1 MGDLLRLPTA
11 GRPEED
17 WAELHAHSAFSFLR
31 GASRPEDLVAEA
43 ARLGIGVLAV
53 TDMDGLHAA
62 RRLHAAARD
71 HGIGTVY
78 GAELTLGEP
87 VLGTPVVLARSVEGF
102 RLLSSVI
109 TEAQLAGSKNAPVY
123 DLDAVAR
130 AAAAGHWAVLPG
142 CPPPGTDRCD
152 VAAVAHRLARLTDVF
167 GTSGTHAELVDHRLP
182 EDSVAADAMWVAARR
197 AGVPVVATGAVHYTA
212 PRQARVA
219 QALTALRRRETLDR
233 AAGHLMAAP
242 TAHLRPRAERAA
254 FLSRYPGVADT
265 TVALGRSCVIDLGE
279 LRPELPEFAVP
290 AGHTQ
295 DSWLRDRAEAACVG
309 RYGPRVDPGA
319 GAAWRQLDHELDLVA
334 GLGLAG
340 YFLIVHDIVRH
351 AAEEGIWCQGRG
363 SAASSVI
370 CYVLGIT
377 AVDPLRHGLLFE
389 RFLSLEKAGPPD
401 IDLDLES
408 GRREEVIQ
416 YVYTRYGR
424 LHAAQVANMITYR
437 PRLAVRD
444 AARVL
449 GYPEAQTREMTRHIH
464 HSPPGPDAGLPGDV
478 RDLAAQLH
486 TLPRHLGVHSGGMVL
501 TRQPIGEIMPVEWA
515 TAEGRSVLQGDKDD
529 VAAAGLVKIDL
540 LGLGMLSALHTACD
554 LIHEYHGV
562 RYDLTSIPQDDPDVY
577 GMIARGDTI
586 GVFQVESRAQIS
598 TLPQLRPTKFEDL
611 AVAASIIRP
620 GPIQAGSKHPLLRRR
635 RGEEAVTYPHPLAK
649 AALEPTLGV
658 ALWQEQAMQLA
669 IDCAGFSPGEADR
682 LRKAMA
688 AKHAPEKVAAMRD
701 RLLTGMAGRGI
712 PPDAAEKIVSMIEAF
727 SDYGFPQSHA
737 QSMAGLIYASAW
749 IKHHHP
755 AALIAAI
762 MAHQPMGFYDTQT
775 LIGDAERHGIT
786 VRGPDVRISRVH
798 ATLEPGPMPDSMPD
812 SKPGPT
818 SGSTPGPTSGSTPDL
833 TSDSRPDSKPGPMPG
848 STPGPAPAGPPP
860 GPTSGARPPAIRRGL
875 TSVTGLGEQAAEQI
889 VALRTERPFADLDDF
904 AARTRLPARILEQL
918 ATAGALDGLGGH
930 RRTALWS
937 VGTAPGRSHQAPLPG
952 LATPATAPE
961 LTSMTTAEE
970 TTADLTA
977 TGASATAH
985 PVQHIRPRLDRLGTH
1000 TAAAARTF
1008 ADRAPVRIG
1017 GLPKYL
1023 QRPPTAHGVAF
1034 GAIEDETGMVNLVFA
1049 PHVWDRC
1056 HRTLLDAPAVI
1067 ITGRVERS
1075 DGTVNVAVDRVEAIT
1090 VAAPVPRRHVGR
1102 R

>member
-53 TDMDGLHAA
+53 TDRDGLHAA

-71 HGIGTVY
+71 HGIGTVH
-78 GAELTLGEP
+78 GAELTLGDP

-123 DLDAVAR
+123 DLDTVAR

-182 EDSVAADAMWVAARR
+182 EDSVAADAMWVAAHR
-197 AGVPVVATGAVHYTA
+197 AGVPVVATGAVHYAA

-309 RYGPRVDPGA
+309 RYGPRADPGA

-351 AAEEGIWCQGRG
+351 AAEQGIWCQGRG

-424 LHAAQVANMITYR
+424 LYAAQVANMITYR

-501 TRQPIGEIMPVEWA
+501 TRQPIGKIMPVEWA

-562 RYDLTSIPQDDPDVY
+562 RHDLTSIPQDDPDVY

-649 AALEPTLGV
+649 AALETTLGV

-712 PPDAAEKIVSMIEAF
+712 PPAAAEKIVSMIEAF

-786 VRGPDVRISRVH
+786 VRGPDVRTSRVH
-798 ATLEPGPMPDSMPD
+798 ATLEPGPMPDSMPGP
-812 SKPGPT
+812 KPGPT
-818 SGSTPGPTSGSTPDL
+818 PDST
-833 TSDSRPDSKPGPMPG
+833 PDSKPGPMPG
-848 STPGPAPAGPPP
+848 STPGPAPAGPQP
-860 GPTSGARPPAIRRGL
+860 GPTPGEQPPAIRRGL

-937 VGTAPGRSHQAPLPG
+937 AGTAPGRSHQAPLPG

-961 LTSMTTAEE
+961 LTTMTTAEE
-970 TTADLTA
+970 TTADITA

-985 PVQHIRPRLDRLGTH
+985 PVQHIRPRLDRLGTL
-1000 TAAAARTF
+1000 TAAAARTL

-1090 VAAPVPRRHVGR
+1090 VAAPVPRRHVGHR
-1102 R
+1102 

>member
-53 TDMDGLHAA
+53 TDRDGLHAA

-71 HGIGTVY
+71 HGIGTVH
-78 GAELTLGEP
+78 GAELTLGDP

-123 DLDAVAR
+123 DLDTVAR

-197 AGVPVVATGAVHYTA
+197 AGVPVVATGAVHYAA

-309 RYGPRVDPGA
+309 RYGPRADPGA

-351 AAEEGIWCQGRG
+351 AAEQGIWCQGRG

-424 LHAAQVANMITYR
+424 LYAAQVANMITYR

-562 RYDLTSIPQDDPDVY
+562 RHDLTSIPQDDPDVY

-712 PPDAAEKIVSMIEAF
+712 PPAAAEKIVSMIEAF

-786 VRGPDVRISRVH
+786 VRGPDVRTSRVH
-798 ATLEPGPMPDSMPD
+798 ATLEPGPMPDSMPGP
-812 SKPGPT
+812 KPGPM
-818 SGSTPGPTSGSTPDL
+818 
-833 TSDSRPDSKPGPMPG
+833 PDSKPGPMSG
-848 STPGPAPAGPPP
+848 SMPGPAPAGPPP
-860 GPTSGARPPAIRRGL
+860 GPTSGKRPPAIRRGL

-937 VGTAPGRSHQAPLPG
+937 AGTAPGRSHQAPLPG

-970 TTADLTA
+970 TTADIIA

-985 PVQHIRPRLDRLGTH
+985 PVQHIRPRLDRLGTL
-1000 TAAAARTF
+1000 TAAAARTL

-1067 ITGRVERS
+1067 IIGRVERS

-1090 VAAPVPRRHVGR
+1090 VAAPVPRRHVGHR
-1102 R
+1102 

>member
-1 MGDLLRLPTA
+1 MGELLRLPTP
-11 GRPEED
+11 GHPEEGD
-17 WAELHAHSAFSFLR
+17 GWAELHAHSAFSFLR
-31 GASRPEDLVAEA
+31 GASGPEDLVAEA
-43 ARLGIGVLAV
+43 ARLGIDVLAV

-62 RRLHAAARD
+62 RRLHTAARE
-71 HGIGTVY
+71 HGIGTVH
-78 GAELTLGEP
+78 GAELTLGDP
-87 VLGTPVVLARSVEGF
+87 VLGTPVVLARTVEGF
-102 RLLSSVI
+102 RLLSAVI
-109 TEAQLAGSKNAPVY
+109 SAAQLAGSKNSPVY
-123 DLDAVAR
+123 DLDEVAR

-197 AGVPVVATGAVHYTA
+197 IGVPVVATGAVHYAA

-254 FLSRYPGVADT
+254 FLSRYPGVADV
-265 TVALGRSCVIDLGE
+265 TVALGRACVIDLGE

-295 DSWLRDRAEAACVG
+295 DSWLRDRAEAACAG
-309 RYGPRVDPGA
+309 RYGPRADPGA

-351 AAEEGIWCQGRG
+351 AAEQGIWCQGRG

-424 LHAAQVANMITYR
+424 RHAAQVANMITYR

-449 GYPEAQTREMTRHIH
+449 GYPEAQTRDMTRHIH
-464 HSPPGPDAGLPGDV
+464 HTPPGPDTGLPDDV

-529 VAAAGLVKIDL
+529 VAAARLIKIDL

-554 LIHEYHGV
+554 LIHAYHGV

-577 GMIARGDTI
+577 EMIANGDTI

-688 AKHAPEKVAAMRD
+688 AKHAPEKVAGMRD

-712 PPDAAEKIVSMIEAF
+712 PPVAAEKIVSMIEAF

-749 IKHHHP
+749 IKRHHP

-775 LIGDAERHGIT
+775 LIGDAVRHGIT
-786 VRGPDVRISRVH
+786 VHGPAVRTSHVH
-798 ATLEPGPMPDSMPD
+798 ATLEPGPMPGAAPD
-812 SKPGPT
+812 AA
-818 SGSTPGPTSGSTPDL
+818 L
-833 TSDSRPDSKPGPMPG
+833 
-848 STPGPAPAGPPP
+848 
-860 GPTSGARPPAIRRGL
+860 GARPPAIRRGL
-875 TSVTGLGEQAAEQI
+875 TSITGLGEQAAEQI
-889 VALRTERPFADLDDF
+889 VATRTERPFADLDDF
-904 AARTRLPARILEQL
+904 AARTRLPPRILEQL

-937 VGTAPGRSHQAPLPG
+937 AGTAPGRTRQPPLPG

-961 LTSMTTAEE
+961 LTSMTAAEE
-970 TTADLTA
+970 TTADITA

-985 PVQHIRPRLDRLGTH
+985 PVQHIRPHLDRLGALPT
-1000 TAAAARTF
+1000 AAARTLP
-1008 ADRAPVRIG
+1008 DRAPVRIG

-1034 GAIEDETGMVNLVFA
+1034 GAIEDETGMINLVFA

-1056 HRTLLDAPAVI
+1056 HRTLLDAPAVLV
-1067 ITGRVERS
+1067 TGRIERS
-1075 DGTVNVAVDRVEAIT
+1075 DGTVNVAVGRVETLT

>member
-17 WAELHAHSAFSFLR
+17 WAELHAHSAFSFLQ
-31 GASRPEDLVAEA
+31 GASRPEELVAEA

-53 TDMDGLHAA
+53 TDRDGLHAA

-109 TEAQLAGSKNAPVY
+109 TDAQLAGSKNAPVY

-152 VAAVAHRLARLTDVF
+152 VAAVAHRLARLADVF

-182 EDSVAADAMWVAARR
+182 EDSVAADATWVAARQ
-197 AGVPVVATGAVHYTA
+197 AGVPVVATGAVHYAA

-242 TAHLRPRAERAA
+242 TAHLRPRAELAA

-351 AAEEGIWCQGRG
+351 ATEQGIWCQGRG

-554 LIHEYHGV
+554 LIHAYHGV
-562 RYDLTSIPQDDPDVY
+562 RHDLASIPQDDPDVY
-577 GMIARGDTI
+577 AMIARGDTI

-712 PPDAAEKIVSMIEAF
+712 PPAAAEKIVSMIEAF

-786 VRGPDVRISRVH
+786 VRGPDVRTSGVH
-798 ATLEPGPMPDSMPD
+798 ATLEPGPMPDQ
-812 SKPGPT
+812 KPGPT
-818 SGSTPGPTSGSTPDL
+818 SGSTPGPTSGSMPDSTPTSGSTPDQ
-833 TSDSRPDSKPGPMPG
+833 KPGPKPG
-848 STPGPAPAGPPP
+848 STPGP
-860 GPTSGARPPAIRRGL
+860 TSGERPPAIRRGL
-875 TSVTGLGEQAAEQI
+875 TDVTGLGEQAAEEI
-889 VALRTERPFADLDDF
+889 VAIRAERPFADLDDF

-918 ATAGALDGLGGH
+918 ATAGALDGLGLH

-937 VGTAPGRSHQAPLPG
+937 AGTAPGRSHQAPLPG

-970 TTADLTA
+970 TTADITA

-985 PVQHIRPRLDRLGTH
+985 PVQHVRPRLDRLGTL
-1000 TAAAARTF
+1000 TAAAARTL

-1075 DGTVNVAVDRVEAIT
+1075 EGTVNVAVDRVEAIT
-1090 VAAPVPRRHVGR
+1090 VATPVPRRHVGHR
-1102 R
+1102 

>member
-53 TDMDGLHAA
+53 TDRDGLHAA

-87 VLGTPVVLARSVEGF
+87 ALGTPVVLARSVEGF

-109 TEAQLAGSKNAPVY
+109 TDAQLAGSKNAPVY
-123 DLDAVAR
+123 DLEVVAR

-182 EDSVAADAMWVAARR
+182 EDSVAADAMWVAAHR
-197 AGVPVVATGAVHYTA
+197 AGVPVVATGAVHYAA

-351 AAEEGIWCQGRG
+351 AAEQGIWCQGRG

-562 RYDLTSIPQDDPDVY
+562 RHDLTSIPQDDPDVY

-635 RGEEAVTYPHPLAK
+635 RGEETVTYPHPLAK

-712 PPDAAEKIVSMIEAF
+712 PPAAAEKIVSMIEAF

-786 VRGPDVRISRVH
+786 VRGPDVRTSRVH
-798 ATLEPGPMPDSMPD
+798 ATLEPGPMPDSV
-812 SKPGPT
+812 
-818 SGSTPGPTSGSTPDL
+818 
-833 TSDSRPDSKPGPMPG
+833 PGPMPG
-848 STPGPAPAGPPP
+848 PIPDSTPDPASDSTPDSMPGSTS
-860 GPTSGARPPAIRRGL
+860 GPTCGARPPAIRRGL
-875 TSVTGLGEQAAEQI
+875 TDVTGLGEQAAEEI
-889 VALRTERPFADLDDF
+889 VALRAERPFVDLDDF

-937 VGTAPGRSHQAPLPG
+937 AGTAPGRSHQAPLPG

-961 LTSMTTAEE
+961 LISMTTAEE
-970 TTADLTA
+970 TTADITA

-985 PVQHIRPRLDRLGTH
+985 PVQHIRPRLDRLGTL
-1000 TAAAARTF
+1000 TAAAARTL

-1034 GAIEDETGMVNLVFA
+1034 GAIEDETGMVNLVFV

-1090 VAAPVPRRHVGR
+1090 VATPVPRRHVGR

>member
-53 TDMDGLHAA
+53 TDRDGLHAA

-71 HGIGTVY
+71 HGIGTVH
-78 GAELTLGEP
+78 GAELTLGDP

-123 DLDAVAR
+123 DLDTVAR

-197 AGVPVVATGAVHYTA
+197 AGVPVVATGAVHYAA

-309 RYGPRVDPGA
+309 RYGPRADPGA

-351 AAEEGIWCQGRG
+351 AAEQGIWCQGRG

-424 LHAAQVANMITYR
+424 LYAAQVANMITYR

-486 TLPRHLGVHSGGMVL
+486 TLPRNLGVHSGGMVL

-562 RYDLTSIPQDDPDVY
+562 RHDLTSIPQDDPDVY

-712 PPDAAEKIVSMIEAF
+712 PPAAAEKIVSMIEAF

-786 VRGPDVRISRVH
+786 VRGPDVRTSRVH

-812 SKPGPT
+812 SMPGPKPGPT
-818 SGSTPGPTSGSTPDL
+818 PDST
-833 TSDSRPDSKPGPMPG
+833 PDSKPGPMPG

-860 GPTSGARPPAIRRGL
+860 GPTSGKRPPAIRRGL

-937 VGTAPGRSHQAPLPG
+937 AGTAPGRSHQAPLPG

-961 LTSMTTAEE
+961 LTTMTTAEE
-970 TTADLTA
+970 TTADITA

-985 PVQHIRPRLDRLGTH
+985 PVQHIRPRLDRLGTL
-1000 TAAAARTF
+1000 TAAAARTL

-1056 HRTLLDAPAVI
+1056 HRTLLDAPAVV

-1090 VAAPVPRRHVGR
+1090 VAAPVPRRHVGHR
-1102 R
+1102 

>member
-53 TDMDGLHAA
+53 TDRDGLHAA

-71 HGIGTVY
+71 HGIGTVH
-78 GAELTLGEP
+78 GAELTLGDP

-123 DLDAVAR
+123 DLDTVAR

-197 AGVPVVATGAVHYTA
+197 AGVPVVATGAVHYAA

-309 RYGPRVDPGA
+309 RYGPRADPGA

-351 AAEEGIWCQGRG
+351 AAEQGIWCQGRG

-424 LHAAQVANMITYR
+424 LYAAQVANMITYR

-464 HSPPGPDAGLPGDV
+464 HSPPSPDAGLPGDV

-562 RYDLTSIPQDDPDVY
+562 RHDLTSIPQDDPDVY

-712 PPDAAEKIVSMIEAF
+712 PPAAAEKIVSMIEAF

-786 VRGPDVRISRVH
+786 VRGPDVRTSRVH

-812 SKPGPT
+812 SMPGPKPGPT
-818 SGSTPGPTSGSTPDL
+818 PDST
-833 TSDSRPDSKPGPMPG
+833 PDSKPGPMPG

-860 GPTSGARPPAIRRGL
+860 GPTSGKRPPAIRRGL

-937 VGTAPGRSHQAPLPG
+937 AGTAPGRSHQAPLPG

-961 LTSMTTAEE
+961 LTTMTTAEE
-970 TTADLTA
+970 TTADITA

-985 PVQHIRPRLDRLGTH
+985 PVQHIRPRLDRLGTL
-1000 TAAAARTF
+1000 TAAAARTL

-1056 HRTLLDAPAVI
+1056 HRTLLDAPAVV

-1090 VAAPVPRRHVGR
+1090 VAAPVPRRHVGHR
-1102 R
+1102 

>member
-1 MGDLLRLPTA
+1 MGELLRLPTA
-11 GRPEED
+11 ARPEED
-17 WAELHAHSAFSFLR
+17 WAELHAHSAFSFLQ

-53 TDMDGLHAA
+53 TDRDGLHAA
-62 RRLHAAARD
+62 RRLHAAARE
-71 HGIGTVY
+71 HGIGTVH
-78 GAELTLGEP
+78 GAELALGDP
-87 VLGTPVVLARSVEGF
+87 ALGTPVVLARSVEGF

-109 TEAQLAGSKNAPVY
+109 TDAQLAGSKNAPVY
-123 DLDAVAR
+123 ELDTVAR

-152 VAAVAHRLARLTDVF
+152 VTAVAHRLARLTDVF
-167 GTSGTHAELVDHRLP
+167 GTGGTYAELVDHRLP

-197 AGVPVVATGAVHYTA
+197 AGVPVVATGAVHYAA

-254 FLSRYPGVADT
+254 FLSRYPGVADA
-265 TVALGRSCVIDLGE
+265 TVALGRACVIDLGE

-295 DSWLRDRAEAACVG
+295 DSWLKDRAEAACAG
-309 RYGPRVDPGA
+309 RYGPRADPGA

-351 AAEEGIWCQGRG
+351 AAEQGIWCQGRG

-424 LHAAQVANMITYR
+424 LHAAQVANMITYQ

-464 HSPPGPDAGLPGDV
+464 HTPPGPDAGLPGDV

-562 RYDLTSIPQDDPDVY
+562 RHDLASIPQDDPDVY

-635 RGEEAVTYPHPLAK
+635 RGEETVTYPHPLAK

-712 PPDAAEKIVSMIEAF
+712 PPAAAEKIVSMIEAF

-775 LIGDAERHGIT
+775 LIGDAERHGVT
-786 VRGPDVRISRVH
+786 VRGPDVRTSRVH
-798 ATLEPGPMPDSMPD
+798 ATLEPGPMPGPMPD
-812 SKPGPT
+812 PAPDPTSGPAPGSTSGPASGPT
-818 SGSTPGPTSGSTPDL
+818 SGTL
-833 TSDSRPDSKPGPMPG
+833 
-848 STPGPAPAGPPP
+848 
-860 GPTSGARPPAIRRGL
+860 PPAIRRGL
-875 TSVTGLGEQAAEQI
+875 TSVTGLGEQAAEEI
-889 VALRTERPFADLDDF
+889 VALRAERPFADLDDF
-904 AARTRLPARILEQL
+904 AARTRLPARLLEQL
-918 ATAGALDGLGGH
+918 ATAGALDGLGGGGH

-937 VGTAPGRSHQAPLPG
+937 AGTAPGRSHQAPLPG

-961 LTSMTTAEE
+961 LPSMTTAEE
-970 TTADLTA
+970 TTADITV

-985 PVQHIRPRLDRLGTH
+985 PVQHIRPRLDRLGTL
-1000 TAAAARTF
+1000 TAAAARTL

-1067 ITGRVERS
+1067 VTGRVERS
-1075 DGTVNVAVDRVEAIT
+1075 DGTVNVAVDRVEAVT

>member
-1 MGDLLRLPTA
+1 MGELLRLSTA
-11 GRPEED
+11 DRPEEGD
-17 WAELHAHSAFSFLR
+17 GWAELHAHSAFSFLR
-31 GASRPEDLVAEA
+31 GASGPEDLVAEA

-53 TDMDGLHAA
+53 TDTDGLYAA
-62 RRLHAAARD
+62 RRLHTAARE
-71 HGIGTVY
+71 HGIGTVH
-78 GAELTLGEP
+78 GAELTLGDP
-87 VLGTPVVLARSVEGF
+87 VLGTPVVLARTVEGF
-102 RLLSSVI
+102 RLLSAVI
-109 TEAQLAGSKNAPVY
+109 SAAQLAGSKNSPVY
-123 DLDAVAR
+123 DLDEVAR

-167 GTSGTHAELVDHRLP
+167 GTGGTHAELVDHRLP
-182 EDSVAADAMWVAARR
+182 EDSVAADAMWVAAHRI
-197 AGVPVVATGAVHYTA
+197 GVPVVATGAVHYAA

-254 FLSRYPGVADT
+254 FLSRYPGVADA
-265 TVALGRSCVIDLGE
+265 TVALGRACVIDLGE

-295 DSWLRDRAEAACVG
+295 DSWLRDRAEAACAD
-309 RYGPRVDPGA
+309 RYGPRADPGA
-319 GAAWRQLDHELDLVA
+319 GAAWRQLDHELELVA

-351 AAEEGIWCQGRG
+351 AADQGIWCQGRG

-424 LHAAQVANMITYR
+424 RHAAQVANMITYR

-444 AARVL
+444 AARAL

-464 HSPPGPDAGLPGDV
+464 HTPPGPDTGLPDDV

-529 VAAAGLVKIDL
+529 VAAARLIKIDL

-562 RYDLTSIPQDDPDVY
+562 RHDLTSIPQDDPDVY
-577 GMIARGDTI
+577 EMIANGDTI

-712 PPDAAEKIVSMIEAF
+712 PPAAAEKIVSMIEAF

-749 IKHHHP
+749 IKRHHP
-755 AALIAAI
+755 AALVAAI

-775 LIGDAERHGIT
+775 LIGDAVRHGIT
-786 VRGPDVRISRVH
+786 VRGPAVLTSHVH
-798 ATLEPGPMPDSMPD
+798 ATLEPGPT
-812 SKPGPT
+812 PGA
-818 SGSTPGPTSGSTPDL
+818 TPGPTPSA
-833 TSDSRPDSKPGPMPG
+833 
-848 STPGPAPAGPPP
+848 AP
-860 GPTSGARPPAIRRGL
+860 GARPPAIRRGL
-875 TSVTGLGEQAAEQI
+875 TSITGLGEQAAEEI
-889 VALRTERPFADLDDF
+889 VALRTERPFTDLDDF
-904 AARTRLPARILEQL
+904 AARTRLPARVLEQL

-937 VGTAPGRSHQAPLPG
+937 AGTAPGRTRQPPLPG
-952 LATPATAPE
+952 LATPVTAPE

-970 TTADLTA
+970 TTADITA

-985 PVQHIRPRLDRLGTH
+985 PVQHIRPHLDRLGTLP
-1000 TAAAARTF
+1000 TATARTLP
-1008 ADRAPVRIG
+1008 DRAPVRIG

-1034 GAIEDETGMVNLVFA
+1034 GAIEDETGMINLVFA

-1056 HRTLLDAPAVI
+1056 HRTLLDAPAVLV
-1067 ITGRVERS
+1067 TGRIERS
-1075 DGTVNVAVDRVEAIT
+1075 DGTVNVAVGRVEALT
-1090 VAAPVPRRHVGR
+1090 VAGPVPRRHVGR

>member
-1 MGDLLRLPTA
+1 MGELLHLPTA
-11 GRPEED
+11 DHPEEGD
-17 WAELHAHSAFSFLR
+17 GWAELHAHSAFSFLR
-31 GASRPEDLVAEA
+31 GASGPEDLVAEA

-62 RRLHAAARD
+62 RRLHTAARE
-71 HGIGTVY
+71 HGIDTVH
-78 GAELTLGEP
+78 GAELTLGDP
-87 VLGTPVVLARSVEGF
+87 VLGTPVVLARTVEGF
-102 RLLSSVI
+102 RLLSAVI
-109 TEAQLAGSKNAPVY
+109 SAAQLAGSKNSPVY
-123 DLDAVAR
+123 DLDEVAR

-167 GTSGTHAELVDHRLP
+167 GMSGTHAELVDHRLP
-182 EDSVAADAMWVAARR
+182 EDSVAADAMWVAAHRV
-197 AGVPVVATGAVHYTA
+197 GVPVVATGAVHYAA

-219 QALTALRRRETLDR
+219 QALIALRRRETLDR

-254 FLSRYPGVADT
+254 FLSRYPGVADA
-265 TVALGRSCVIDLGE
+265 TVALGRACVIDLGE

-295 DSWLRDRAEAACVG
+295 DSWLRDRAEVACAD
-309 RYGPRVDPGA
+309 RYGPRTDPGA

-351 AAEEGIWCQGRG
+351 AAEQGIWCQGRG

-424 LHAAQVANMITYR
+424 RHAAQVANMITYR

-464 HSPPGPDAGLPGDV
+464 HTPPGPGTGLPDDV

-554 LIHEYHGV
+554 LIREYHGV
-562 RYDLTSIPQDDPDVY
+562 RHDLTSIPQDDPDVY
-577 GMIARGDTI
+577 EMIANGDTI

-712 PPDAAEKIVSMIEAF
+712 PPAAAEKIVSMIEAF

-749 IKHHHP
+749 IKRHHP
-755 AALIAAI
+755 AALLAAI

-775 LIGDAERHGIT
+775 LIGDAVRHGIT
-786 VRGPDVRISRVH
+786 VRGPAVRTSHVH
-798 ATLEPGPMPDSMPD
+798 ATLEPGP
-812 SKPGPT
+812 
-818 SGSTPGPTSGSTPDL
+818 TPGATPD
-833 TSDSRPDSKPGPMPG
+833 
-848 STPGPAPAGPPP
+848 PAP
-860 GPTSGARPPAIRRGL
+860 GARPPAIRRGL
-875 TSVTGLGEQAAEQI
+875 TSITGLGEQAAEEI
-889 VALRTERPFADLDDF
+889 VALRTERPFTDLDDF
-904 AARTRLPARILEQL
+904 AARTRLPARVLEQL

-930 RRTALWS
+930 RRTVLWS
-937 VGTAPGRSHQAPLPG
+937 AGTAPGRTRQPPLPG

-970 TTADLTA
+970 TTADITA

-985 PVQHIRPRLDRLGTH
+985 PVQHVRPHLDRLGTLA
-1000 TAAAARTF
+1000 TATARTLP
-1008 ADRAPVRIG
+1008 DRATVRIG

-1034 GAIEDETGMVNLVFA
+1034 GAIEDETGMINLVFA

-1056 HRTLLDAPAVI
+1056 HRTLLDAPAVLV
-1067 ITGRVERS
+1067 TGRIERS
-1075 DGTVNVAVDRVEAIT
+1075 DGTVNVAVGRVEALT

>member
-53 TDMDGLHAA
+53 TDRDGLHAA

-71 HGIGTVY
+71 HGIGTVH

-87 VLGTPVVLARSVEGF
+87 ALGTPVVLARSVEGF

-109 TEAQLAGSKNAPVY
+109 TDAQLAGSKNTPVY

-197 AGVPVVATGAVHYTA
+197 AGVPVVATGAVHYAA

-351 AAEEGIWCQGRG
+351 AAEQGIWCQGRG

-562 RYDLTSIPQDDPDVY
+562 RHDLTSIPQDDPDVY

-635 RGEEAVTYPHPLAK
+635 RGEETVTYPHPLAK

-712 PPDAAEKIVSMIEAF
+712 PPAAAEKIVSMIEAF

-786 VRGPDVRISRVH
+786 VRGPDVRTSRVH
-798 ATLEPGPMPDSMPD
+798 ATLEPGPMPGQ
-812 SKPGPT
+812 KPGPT
-818 SGSTPGPTSGSTPDL
+818 SGSTPGPTSGE
-833 TSDSRPDSKPGPMPG
+833 
-848 STPGPAPAGPPP
+848 
-860 GPTSGARPPAIRRGL
+860 RPPAIRRGL
-875 TSVTGLGEQAAEQI
+875 TDVTGLGEQAAEEI
-889 VALRTERPFADLDDF
+889 VALRAERLFADLDDF

-937 VGTAPGRSHQAPLPG
+937 AGTAPGRSHQAPLPG
-952 LATPATAPE
+952 FATPATAPE

-970 TTADLTA
+970 TTADITA

-985 PVQHIRPRLDRLGTH
+985 PVQHVRPRLDRLGTL
-1000 TAAAARTF
+1000 TAAAARTL

-1090 VAAPVPRRHVGR
+1090 VATPVPRRHVGR

>member
-53 TDMDGLHAA
+53 TDRDGLHAA

-71 HGIGTVY
+71 HGIGTVH

-87 VLGTPVVLARSVEGF
+87 ALGTPVVLARSVEGF

-109 TEAQLAGSKNAPVY
+109 TDAQLAGSKNAPVY

-197 AGVPVVATGAVHYTA
+197 AGVPVVATGAVHYAA

-351 AAEEGIWCQGRG
+351 AAEQGIWCQGRG

-562 RYDLTSIPQDDPDVY
+562 RHDLTSIPQDDPDVY

-635 RGEEAVTYPHPLAK
+635 RGEETVTYPHPLAK

-701 RLLTGMAGRGI
+701 RLLAGMAGRGI
-712 PPDAAEKIVSMIEAF
+712 PPAAAEKIVSMIEAF

-786 VRGPDVRISRVH
+786 VRGPDVRTSRVH
-798 ATLEPGPMPDSMPD
+798 ATLEPGPMPGQN
-812 SKPGPT
+812 PGPT
-818 SGSTPGPTSGSTPDL
+818 SGSTPGPTSGE
-833 TSDSRPDSKPGPMPG
+833 
-848 STPGPAPAGPPP
+848 
-860 GPTSGARPPAIRRGL
+860 RPPAIRRGL
-875 TSVTGLGEQAAEQI
+875 TDVTGLGEQAAEEI
-889 VALRTERPFADLDDF
+889 VALRAERPFADLDDF

-937 VGTAPGRSHQAPLPG
+937 AGTAPGRSHQAPLPG
-952 LATPATAPE
+952 FATPATAPE

-970 TTADLTA
+970 TTADITA

-985 PVQHIRPRLDRLGTH
+985 PVQHVRPRLDRLGTL
-1000 TAAAARTF
+1000 TAAAARTL

-1075 DGTVNVAVDRVEAIT
+1075 DGTVNVTVDRVEAIT
-1090 VAAPVPRRHVGR
+1090 VATPVPRRHVGR

>member
-197 AGVPVVATGAVHYTA
+197 AGIPVVATGAVHYAA

-351 AAEEGIWCQGRG
+351 AAEQGIWCQGRG

-408 GRREEVIQ
+408 GCREEVIQ

-712 PPDAAEKIVSMIEAF
+712 PPATAERIVSMIEAF

-786 VRGPDVRISRVH
+786 VRGPDVRTSRVH
-798 ATLEPGPMPDSMPD
+798 ATLEPGPMPGQ
-812 SKPGPT
+812 KTGPT
-818 SGSTPGPTSGSTPDL
+818 SCSTPGPTSGE
-833 TSDSRPDSKPGPMPG
+833 
-848 STPGPAPAGPPP
+848 
-860 GPTSGARPPAIRRGL
+860 RPPAIRRGL
-875 TSVTGLGEQAAEQI
+875 TDVTGLGEQAAEEI
-889 VALRTERPFADLDDF
+889 VALRAERPFADLDDF

-937 VGTAPGRSHQAPLPG
+937 AGTAPGRSHQAPLPG

-970 TTADLTA
+970 TTADITA

-985 PVQHIRPRLDRLGTH
+985 PVQHIRPGLDRLGTL
-1000 TAAAARTF
+1000 TAAAARTL

-1090 VAAPVPRRHVGR
+1090 VAAPVPRRHVGHR
-1102 R
+1102 

>member
-53 TDMDGLHAA
+53 TDRDGLHAA

-87 VLGTPVVLARSVEGF
+87 ALGTPVVLARSVEGF

-109 TEAQLAGSKNAPVY
+109 TDAQLAGSKNAPVY

-142 CPPPGTDRCD
+142 CPPPGRDRCD

-197 AGVPVVATGAVHYTA
+197 AGVPVVATGAVHYAA

-351 AAEEGIWCQGRG
+351 AAEQGIWCQGRG

-562 RYDLTSIPQDDPDVY
+562 RHDLTSIPQDDPDVY

-635 RGEEAVTYPHPLAK
+635 RGEETVTYPHPLAK

-712 PPDAAEKIVSMIEAF
+712 PPAAAEKIVSMIEAF

-786 VRGPDVRISRVH
+786 VRGPDVRTSRVH
-798 ATLEPGPMPDSMPD
+798 ATLEPGPMPGQ
-812 SKPGPT
+812 KPGPT
-818 SGSTPGPTSGSTPDL
+818 SGSTPGPTSGE
-833 TSDSRPDSKPGPMPG
+833 
-848 STPGPAPAGPPP
+848 
-860 GPTSGARPPAIRRGL
+860 RPPAIRRGL
-875 TSVTGLGEQAAEQI
+875 TDVTGLGEQAAEEI
-889 VALRTERPFADLDDF
+889 VALRAERPFADLDDF

-937 VGTAPGRSHQAPLPG
+937 AGTAPGRSHQAPLPG
-952 LATPATAPE
+952 FATPATAPE

-970 TTADLTA
+970 TTADITA

-985 PVQHIRPRLDRLGTH
+985 PVQHVRPRLDRLGTL
-1000 TAAAARTF
+1000 TAAAARTL

-1075 DGTVNVAVDRVEAIT
+1075 DGTVNVTVDRVEAIT
-1090 VAAPVPRRHVGR
+1090 VATPVPRRHVGR

>member
-109 TEAQLAGSKNAPVY
+109 TDAQLAGSKGAPVY

-197 AGVPVVATGAVHYTA
+197 AGVPVVATGAVHYAA

-351 AAEEGIWCQGRG
+351 AAEQGIWCQGRG

-635 RGEEAVTYPHPLAK
+635 RGEETVTYPHPLAK

-712 PPDAAEKIVSMIEAF
+712 PPAAAEKIVSMIEAF

-786 VRGPDVRISRVH
+786 VRGPDVRTSRVH
-798 ATLEPGPMPDSMPD
+798 ATLEPGPMPGQ
-812 SKPGPT
+812 KTGPT
-818 SGSTPGPTSGSTPDL
+818 SCSTPGPTSGE
-833 TSDSRPDSKPGPMPG
+833 
-848 STPGPAPAGPPP
+848 
-860 GPTSGARPPAIRRGL
+860 RPPAIRRGL
-875 TSVTGLGEQAAEQI
+875 TDVTGLGEQAAEDI
-889 VALRTERPFADLDDF
+889 VALRAERPFADLDDF

-937 VGTAPGRSHQAPLPG
+937 AGTAPGRSHQAPLPG

-970 TTADLTA
+970 TTADITA

-985 PVQHIRPRLDRLGTH
+985 PVQHIRPSLDRLGTL
-1000 TAAAARTF
+1000 TAAAARTL

-1090 VAAPVPRRHVGR
+1090 VATPVPRRHVGR

>member
-1 MGDLLRLPTA
+1 MGELLRLPTA
-11 GRPEED
+11 DHPEEGD
-17 WAELHAHSAFSFLR
+17 GWAELHAHSAFSFLR

-53 TDMDGLHAA
+53 TDRDGLHAA

-71 HGIGTVY
+71 HGIGAVH
-78 GAELTLGEP
+78 GAELTLGDP

-109 TEAQLAGSKNAPVY
+109 TDAQLAGSKNAPVY
-123 DLDAVAR
+123 DLEAVAR

-182 EDSVAADAMWVAARR
+182 EDSVAADVMWVAARR
-197 AGVPVVATGAVHYTA
+197 AGIPVVATGAVHYAA

-254 FLSRYPGVADT
+254 FLSRYPGVADA
-265 TVALGRSCVIDLGE
+265 TVSLGRACVIDLDE

-295 DSWLRDRAEAACVG
+295 DSWLRHRAEAACTG
-309 RYGPRVDPGA
+309 RYGPRTDPAA

-351 AAEEGIWCQGRG
+351 AAEQGIWCQGRG

-424 LHAAQVANMITYR
+424 PHAAQVANMITYQ
-437 PRLAVRD
+437 PRLAIRD

-464 HSPPGPDAGLPGDV
+464 HAPPGPGTDLPGDV

-554 LIHEYHGV
+554 LIHAHHGV

-635 RGEEAVTYPHPLAK
+635 RGEETVTYPHPLAK

-712 PPDAAEKIVSMIEAF
+712 PPAAAEKIVSMIEAF

-786 VRGPDVRISRVH
+786 VRGPDVRTSRVH
-798 ATLEPGPMPDSMPD
+798 ATLEPGPTPDWKPGSKPGPTPD

-818 SGSTPGPTSGSTPDL
+818 AGSTPGSPS
-833 TSDSRPDSKPGPMPG
+833 GPMPG
-848 STPGPAPAGPPP
+848 SP
-860 GPTSGARPPAIRRGL
+860 SGARPPAIRRGL

-889 VALRTERPFADLDDF
+889 VALREQRPFTDLDDF
-904 AARTRLPARILEQL
+904 AARTRLPARVLEQL

-937 VGTAPGRSHQAPLPG
+937 AGTAPGRSHQAPLPG

-961 LTSMTTAEE
+961 LTSMTAAEE
-970 TTADLTA
+970 TTADVTV

-985 PVQHIRPRLDRLGTH
+985 PVQHIRPHLDRLGTL
-1000 TAAAARTF
+1000 AAATARTL
-1008 ADRAPVRIG
+1008 ADGAPVRIG

-1075 DGTVNVAVDRVEAIT
+1075 DGTVNVAVGRVEALT
-1090 VAAPVPRRHVGR
+1090 VAGPVPRRHVGR

>member
-53 TDMDGLHAA
+53 TDRDGLHAA

-71 HGIGTVY
+71 HGIGTVH

-87 VLGTPVVLARSVEGF
+87 ALGTPVVLARSVEGF

-109 TEAQLAGSKNAPVY
+109 TDAQLAGSKNAPVY

-197 AGVPVVATGAVHYTA
+197 AGVPVVATGAVHYAA

-319 GAAWRQLDHELDLVA
+319 GAAWRQLDHELGLVA

-351 AAEEGIWCQGRG
+351 AAEQGIWCQGRG

-464 HSPPGPDAGLPGDV
+464 HSPPGPDAGIPGDV

-562 RYDLTSIPQDDPDVY
+562 RHDLTSIPQDDPDVY

-635 RGEEAVTYPHPLAK
+635 RGEETVTYPHPLAK

-712 PPDAAEKIVSMIEAF
+712 PPAAAEKIVSMIEAF

-786 VRGPDVRISRVH
+786 VRGPDVRTSHVH

-812 SKPGPT
+812 SMPGPMPD
-818 SGSTPGPTSGSTPDL
+818 STPGPTSGE
-833 TSDSRPDSKPGPMPG
+833 
-848 STPGPAPAGPPP
+848 
-860 GPTSGARPPAIRRGL
+860 RPPAIRRGL
-875 TSVTGLGEQAAEQI
+875 TDVTGLGEQAAEEI
-889 VALRTERPFADLDDF
+889 VAIRAERPFADLDDF

-918 ATAGALDGLGGH
+918 ATAGALEGLGGH

-937 VGTAPGRSHQAPLPG
+937 AGTAPGRSHQAPLPG

-961 LTSMTTAEE
+961 LTSMTTA
-970 TTADLTA
+970 DITA

-985 PVQHIRPRLDRLGTH
+985 PVQHIRPRLDRLGTR
-1000 TAAAARTF
+1000 TAAAARTL

-1090 VAAPVPRRHVGR
+1090 VATPVPRRHVGR

>member
-1 MGDLLRLPTA
+1 MGELLRLPTA

-17 WAELHAHSAFSFLR
+17 WAELHAHSAFSFLQ

-53 TDMDGLHAA
+53 TDRDGLHAA
-62 RRLHAAARD
+62 RRLHAAARE
-71 HGIGTVY
+71 HGIGTVH
-78 GAELTLGEP
+78 GAELTLGDP

-109 TEAQLAGSKNAPVY
+109 TDAQLAGSKNAPVY

-152 VAAVAHRLARLTDVF
+152 VTAVAHRLARLTDVF
-167 GTSGTHAELVDHRLP
+167 GTSGTYAELVDHRLP

-197 AGVPVVATGAVHYTA
+197 AGVPVVATGAVHYAA

-242 TAHLRPRAERAA
+242 TAHLRPRAERVA
-254 FLSRYPGVADT
+254 FLSRYPGVADA
-265 TVALGRSCVIDLGE
+265 TVALGRACVIDLGD

-295 DSWLRDRAEAACVG
+295 DSWLKDRAEAACAG
-309 RYGPRVDPGA
+309 RYGPRADPGA

-351 AAEEGIWCQGRG
+351 AAEQGIWCQGRG

-424 LHAAQVANMITYR
+424 LHAAQVANMITYQ

-464 HSPPGPDAGLPGDV
+464 HTPPGPDAGLPGDV

-562 RYDLTSIPQDDPDVY
+562 RHDLTSIPQDDPDVY

-635 RGEEAVTYPHPLAK
+635 RGEETVTYPHPLAK

-688 AKHAPEKVAAMRD
+688 AKHAPEKVAVMRD

-712 PPDAAEKIVSMIEAF
+712 APAAAEKIVSMIEAF

-775 LIGDAERHGIT
+775 LIGDAERHGVT
-786 VRGPDVRISRVH
+786 VRGPDVRTSRVH
-798 ATLEPGPMPDSMPD
+798 ATLEPGPMPGPMSDPAPD
-812 SKPGPT
+812 SAPDSAPGPAPGPAPDSTSGPASGPASGPT
-818 SGSTPGPTSGSTPDL
+818 SGTL
-833 TSDSRPDSKPGPMPG
+833 
-848 STPGPAPAGPPP
+848 
-860 GPTSGARPPAIRRGL
+860 PPAIRRGL
-875 TSVTGLGEQAAEQI
+875 TSVTGLGEQAAEEI
-889 VALRTERPFADLDDF
+889 VALRAERSFADLDDF
-904 AARTRLPARILEQL
+904 AARTRLPARLLEQL
-918 ATAGALDGLGGH
+918 ATAGALDGLDGGGH
-930 RRTALWS
+930 RRAALWS
-937 VGTAPGRSHQAPLPG
+937 AGTAPGRSHQAPLPG

-970 TTADLTA
+970 TTADITA

-985 PVQHIRPRLDRLGTH
+985 PVQHIRPRLDRLRTL
-1000 TAAAARTF
+1000 TAAAARTL

-1067 ITGRVERS
+1067 VTGRVERS